1 MDSQLLEEWKHFYP
15 ISTGSNPETGLPP
28 LVEVLVGGVRMR
40 YPSCYVL
47 VTDMDDTPP
56 ETPLSPPSSP
66 VACERPLL
74 TQQELSAAT
83 ELPERVWA
91 ECTLSSPVSASKTE
105 SSTEPETWTFV
116 EPTQKSSCTC
126 SCSKWATFSIL
137 IILHRVKDIVF
148 IFLFL
153 RFRYYI
159 VKINC
164 LLCPR

>member
-15 ISTGSNPETGLPP
+15 INSSNTEAGLPP

-66 VACERPLL
+66 VTCERPLL
-74 TQQELSAAT
+74 TQQELRAAT
-83 ELPERVWA
+83 ELPERMWA
-91 ECTLSSPVSASKTE
+91 ECTLSSPIPTSKTE
-105 SSTEPETWTFV
+105 SSTEPGTWTFV

-126 SCSKWATFSIL
+126 SK
-137 IILHRVKDIVF
+137 
-148 IFLFL
+148 
-153 RFRYYI
+153 
-159 VKINC
+159 
-164 LLCPR
+164 